1 MIGSQ
6 SKSFLART
14 LKQQQRYGALVQSSS
29 RGFAGGGAKK
39 PAIDPA
45 CTDFDLVLVGKS
57 SIPLFNHPIP
67 STKDGFLPLID
78 LKLYAN
84 LRCEIMKKVV
94 PTAAP

>member
-14 LKQQQRYGALVQSSS
+14 LKQQQRYGSLVQSSS

-39 PAIDPA
+39 PAIDPK

-57 SIPLFNHPIP
+57 SIPLFNHSIR
-67 STKDGFLPLID
+67 STSNGFLPFD
-78 LKLYAN
+78 
-84 LRCEIMKKVV
+84 
-94 PTAAP
+94 